1 MLREYTKKSAD
12 EVAELKEMIRLAED
26 NDIRNTRQ
34 IEQMEAVR
42 GSLMR
47 DNEELRRALEH
58 YKQLCIQN

>member
-34 IEQMEAVR
+34 I
-42 GSLMR
+42 
-47 DNEELRRALEH
+47 
-58 YKQLCIQN
+58 